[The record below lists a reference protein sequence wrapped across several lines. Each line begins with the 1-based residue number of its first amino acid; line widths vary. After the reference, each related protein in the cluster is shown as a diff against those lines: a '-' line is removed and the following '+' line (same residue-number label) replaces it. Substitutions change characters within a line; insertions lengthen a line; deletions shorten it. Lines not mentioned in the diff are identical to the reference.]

1 MTVYI
6 LSSNKSIH
14 AVEAMQ
20 YFVNKYWIPNPN
32 VKILSYDYPDNFK
45 LAENFELISMGIDE
59 GPDHV
64 TKKIYDC
71 ISKIKDEHFI
81 FTVDDFLPI
90 EFVNTYL
97 LERLATKI
105 KNDNIPRI
113 SLNNDF
119 YNKQHHKIDSYSSSY
134 YDKTL
139 LYLNDKV
146 TYPGKISA
154 IWSMWSKK
162 FFLESIKNAKN
173 LWDWERSG
181 NANQK
186 SILGISDGVIN
197 TCHLFKHA
205 RLRSN
210 WPVIVDS
217 DKQIN
222 NDDKILI
229 ENFLSKW
236 KSEGVI
242 QL

>member
-1 MTVYI
+1 MTIYI

-20 YFVNKYWIPNPN
+20 YFINKYYISNPR
-32 VKILSYDYPDNFK
+32 VKVLSYDYPENFK
-45 LAENFELISMGIDE
+45 FAENFELISMGVDE

-64 TKKIYDC
+64 TKKLYEC
-71 ISKIKDEHFI
+71 MSKIKDEHFI

-90 EFVNTYL
+90 EL
-97 LERLATKI
+97 IDTKLI
-105 KNDNIPRI
+105 EMLYKKMKTDNIPRI

-119 YNKQHHKIDSYSSSY
+119 SNKNYSKIDNING
-134 YDKTL
+134 KNL

-162 FFLESIKNAKN
+162 FFLESIKSANN

-181 NANQK
+181 NTKQR
-186 SILGISDGVIN
+186 SILGVSDGVIN

-205 RLRSN
+205 RLRKD
-210 WPVIVDS
+210 WQTIVDS
-217 DKQIN
+217 TLN
-222 NDDKILI
+222 VNAVDKIII
-229 ENFLSKW
+229 ENFLNKW